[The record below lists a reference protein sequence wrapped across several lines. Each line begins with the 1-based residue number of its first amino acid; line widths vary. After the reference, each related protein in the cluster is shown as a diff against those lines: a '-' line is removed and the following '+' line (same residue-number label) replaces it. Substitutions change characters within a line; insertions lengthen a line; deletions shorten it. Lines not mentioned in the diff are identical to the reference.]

1 VIVAPR
7 ADDGFSLIELVIAMF
22 LFGLIALAI
31 LPSAISAAELSVVNR
46 DDVAANAFASGQ
58 LALVRTAF
66 PDTGDNAC
74 TAVQA
79 HHRVTPRREDP
90 AKTGLE
96 AEITISTT
104 CPTYPG
110 VVDATV
116 KVFDPD
122 VSTTHPVVTMSTKIV
137 VTKS

>member
-1 VIVAPR
+1 MTPR
-7 ADDGFSLIELVIAMF
+7 SDDGFSLIELVMAMF

-46 DDVAANAFASGQ
+46 DHVAANAFASGQ
-58 LALVRTAF
+58 LALVRSDF

-79 HHRVTPRREDP
+79 HTQMTPRVEDP

-96 AEITISTT
+96 AEIVVSPT
-104 CPTYPG
+104 CPTFPG

-116 KVFDPD
+116 KVFDPE
-122 VSTTHPVVTMSTKIV
+122 VSGTAPVVTMSTKIV
-137 VTKS
+137 VTK